1 MVAAMRSEWRHC
13 PALYPTLSPLIG
25 GDAPSWP
32 NTGLLLAGA
41 GRQMI
46 QDMSGVDTMAMWP
59 HIHRY
64 LIATVTQW
72 VDIQIYRYTTLEAA
86 WLWCLARP
94 ACSTTTTSPRW
105 RTASLQRWL
114 AATSPHQSTTAFY
127 CHPPQHFTYEKD
139 PNNSKNFKTSFI
151 CSKHKR
157 VVVDNPYVYISMKYR
172 V

>member
-1 MVAAMRSEWRHC
+1 MAALSRIVSHTLGSHWWSPAQLTQHWPPIGWGGQANDPRYEWRRHNGNV
-13 PALYPTLSPLIG
+13 ASHSPTLDCQSH
-25 GDAPSWP
+25 SM
-32 NTGLLLAGA
+32 
-41 GRQMI
+41 GRY
-46 QDMSGVDTMAMWP
+46 T
-59 HIHRY
+59 
-64 LIATVTQW
+64 
-72 VDIQIYRYTTLEAA
+72 DIQIYRYTTLEAA

-114 AATSPHQSTTAFY
+114 AVTSPHQSTTAFY